1 MPNTYK
7 ILGQGVPTTT
17 TSTTLYTVPNTSTQT
32 VVSTV
37 VISNT
42 TGTAASAYL
51 YAVKGGS
58 TAGTS
63 NAIMYNVAVAAQD
76 STAVTIGATLSNTA
90 GVVDFIVC
98 GSGTSGSLTFTAFG
112 SEIS

>member
-1 MPNTYK
+1 MK
-7 ILGQGVPTTT
+7 ILGQGVPTTS

-37 VISNT
+37 VIANT
-42 TGTAASAYL
+42 TGTAAAAYL
-51 YAVKGGS
+51 YVVKGGG

-63 NAIMYNVAVAAQD
+63 NAIMYNVSVAGQD

-90 GVVDFIVC
+90 GTPDFIVA

-112 SEIS
+112 SEVA